1 MKKEI
6 TLWKPPEKEIIYAKN
21 VTAKISEIS
30 AMGYVTV
37 TFNGTINCETYTKFN
52 LSSEEMCDLR
62 CLNSSVFDLSI
73 VPALNRDLEPDFNAS
88 SLNFTWEVQS
98 FTPTTITFKLE
109 FLKPLAISPLDV
121 LDTFVLKFKQV
132 DPYFYSN

>member
-1 MKKEI
+1 M
-6 TLWKPPEKEIIYAKN
+6 
-21 VTAKISEIS
+21 TAKISEIS

-73 VPALNRDLEPDFNAS
+73 VPALDRDREPDFNAS

>member
-1 MKKEI
+1 VKKEI

-37 TFNGTINCETYTKFN
+37 SFNATMNNETYTKFN
-52 LSSEEMCDLR
+52 FSSEEMCDLR

-88 SLNFTWEVQS
+88 
-98 FTPTTITFKLE
+98 
-109 FLKPLAISPLDV
+109 
-121 LDTFVLKFKQV
+121 
-132 DPYFYSN
+132 